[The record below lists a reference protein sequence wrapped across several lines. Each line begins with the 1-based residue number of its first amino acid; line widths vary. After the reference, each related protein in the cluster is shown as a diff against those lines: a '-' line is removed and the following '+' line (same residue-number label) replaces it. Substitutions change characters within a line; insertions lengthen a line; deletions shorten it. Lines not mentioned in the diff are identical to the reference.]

1 MYPLINSTYIH
12 AKRKCL
18 GLLFVLLFSKQ
29 QTHLPFFCYFF
40 CAKYIPTAIYKRK
53 EEGKI
58 SRKGEFFYRSRGL
71 YSFLKYAIVCSYST
85 HYYCSSCSIVLL
97 AHCRRA
103 AAAFSQVVLALILPA
118 PAFIRLVQYLSG
130 SSGVRSH
137 FLLYLRPRRS
147 LYTSSFGH
155 NTHRPRLSLTSGFK
169 PVKYYYQCEIKVFFT

>member
-1 MYPLINSTYIH
+1 MQNGNVLDFCLFYFFLSSRHTYH
-12 AKRKCL
+12 
-18 GLLFVLLFSKQ
+18 
-29 QTHLPFFCYFF
+29 FFAIF
-40 CAKYIPTAIYKRK
+40 CAKNIPTAIYKRK
-53 EEGKI
+53 EEDEGKI

>member
-1 MYPLINSTYIH
+1 MYPLINSTYTYMQNGNVLDF
-12 AKRKCL
+12 CL
-18 GLLFVLLFSKQ
+18 FY
-29 QTHLPFFCYFF
+29 FFLSSADTLTIFFAIFF

-53 EEGKI
+53 EEDEGKI

-118 PAFIRLVQYLSG
+118 PAFIRLV
-130 SSGVRSH
+130 
-137 FLLYLRPRRS
+137 
-147 LYTSSFGH
+147 
-155 NTHRPRLSLTSGFK
+155 
-169 PVKYYYQCEIKVFFT
+169 